1 MDAIKLVDKFVE
13 ARRAKDEKYG
23 DNVALGAM
31 KAMLCS
37 ALDVMESVVSAYDHN
52 DPIEIVASMRYPVMD
67 CKTFIKYIQEKA
79 NV

>member
-13 ARRAKDEKYG
+13 ARRAEDEKYG

-31 KAMLCS
+31 KALLCS
-37 ALDVMESVVSAYDHN
+37 AIHVMENVVDAYDHE
-52 DPIEIVASMRYPVMD
+52 DPIEVVANMRYPVMD
-67 CKTFIKYIQEKA
+67 CKTFIKYIEEKA

>member
-13 ARRAKDEKYG
+13 ARRAEGEKYG
-23 DNVALGAM
+23 DSVALGAM
-31 KAMLCS
+31 KALLCS
-37 ALDVMESVVSAYDHN
+37 AIEVMEKVVGAYDHE

-67 CKTFIKYIQEKA
+67 CETFIKYIEEKA